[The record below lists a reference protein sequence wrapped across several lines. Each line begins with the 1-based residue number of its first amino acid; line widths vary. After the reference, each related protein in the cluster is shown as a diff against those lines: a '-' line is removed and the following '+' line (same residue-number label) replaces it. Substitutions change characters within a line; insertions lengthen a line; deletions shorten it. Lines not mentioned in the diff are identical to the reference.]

1 MLRDLLRN
9 TPPESLSHARVQR
22 ATALIQ
28 KVALLC
34 DSAAFVSAAPG
45 SGAAT
50 PSRAGSVLGMTSDE
64 SNSVHASPLLT
75 SSGFTSVKRN

>member
-50 PSRAGSVLGMTSDE
+50 PSRAGSVLGMTSGE